1 MLFKIVLIYVLF
13 DMAAMAEGMGK
24 QQVLAAVADL
34 SASLCKRV
42 KDGRERYRASGEDIN
57 NFVKSDG
64 MYPLYPVQL
73 YAECF
78 QSLEVK
84 SRQEL
89 ESLWT
94 RYFSDEDMRSCVEEL
109 LSAEAAYRA
118 CIEEL
123 DQILTA
129 HEVETALPVTA
140 KGEHL
145 LDATFIDGRTG
156 DSVSLNDLL
165 QKSPCTLFVLRKHYA

>member
-1 MLFKIVLIYVLF
+1 
-13 DMAAMAEGMGK
+13 MATMAECMGK

-34 SASLCKRV
+34 SASLCKMV
-42 KDGRERYRASGEDIN
+42 KDGRERYRASGENIN
-57 NFVKSDG
+57 DFVKSRGKEDLHG
-64 MYPLYPVQL
+64 LLTLYPVQM
-73 YAECF
+73 YAKCF
-78 QSLEVK
+78 KSLEVK

-94 RYFSDEDMRSCVEEL
+94 CYFSDEDMRSCVEEL

-145 LDATFIDGRTG
+145 LDTTFIDGRTG

-165 QKSPCTLFVLRKHYA
+165 QKSSYTLFVLRKHYV